1 MKSLVLISFLT
12 VSVNF
17 LHAQSDPNWF
27 SETVDTRISA
37 ESIWRVWTDVENWG
51 SWDTG
56 LQKASLQEEW
66 GIGAKGILMSNQG
79 RRVKFR
85 IVEYVEGERY
95 TFRIKLPLA
104 SFTVSRFLEAKGD
117 LISLTHEVRFKGL
130 LGGLFARS
138 LGKEFREKL
147 PEVVNNVRKAAESQ
161 SGLGDDGSD
170 QKME

>member
-17 LHAQSDPNWF
+17 LHAQSDPKWF
-27 SETVDTRISA
+27 SETVETRGTA
-37 ESIWRVWTDVENWG
+37 ASIWKVWTDVENWS

-56 LQKASLQEEW
+56 LQNASLLEEW
-66 GIGAKGILMSNQG
+66 GIGAKGILLSSQG
-79 RRVKFR
+79 RRVKFK
-85 IVEYVEGERY
+85 IVEYIEGERY

-104 SFTVSRFLEAKGD
+104 SFTVSRFLEANGD
-117 LISLTHEVRFKGL
+117 LNSLTHEVRFKGL

-147 PEVVNNVRKAAESQ
+147 PVVVQNVRKAAEIQ
-161 SGLGDDGSD
+161 SGLCTSGSH
-170 QKME
+170 QESK